1 MGEVE
6 VDTLTG
12 EKNIK
17 RTDII
22 EDTGSS
28 LSPEIDI
35 GQIEGSF
42 VFGLGLWTSEE
53 IKFHPKTGKSLT
65 FDTWTYKP
73 PMYQDIP
80 EELNVTLYQGDRNEG
95 RGVLGSKATGEPA
108 VHMGVSVGLAIRH
121 ALTAVQAEVNPERS
135 DWFQLGMFAIMLE
148 DPNFSAFYNDYEF

>member
-1 MGEVE
+1 MVFCKQQIGNY
-6 VDTLTG
+6 LMFL
-12 EKNIK
+12 IHQIYLFS

-65 FDTWTYKP
+65 FDTWVEYNKP
-73 PMYQDIP
+73 I
-80 EELNVTLYQGDRNEG
+80 
-95 RGVLGSKATGEPA
+95 
-108 VHMGVSVGLAIRH
+108 
-121 ALTAVQAEVNPERS
+121 
-135 DWFQLGMFAIMLE
+135 IM
-148 DPNFSAFYNDYEF
+148 